1 MIDTIMEKTAFPKA
15 WNTVPTII
23 QNHAMRKC
31 TPIILSAGTPILSI
45 SSEALNI
52 PRSTCGMKL
61 KARQSNKEQAECCY
75 QTDLYCLNHTLSVL
89 CTVVEGDDRCDSVV
103 QSEYRHK
110 EEALQFEINT
120 ENSSGSR

>member
-31 TPIILSAGTPILSI
+31 TPIILSAGTPILSSI
-45 SSEALNI
+45 ARGAEHSKKHLWYE
-52 PRSTCGMKL
+52 L
-61 KARQSNKEQAECCY
+61 KAGKANEEQTECCY
-75 QTDLYCLNHTLSVL
+75 QADLYCLNHTLSVL
-89 CTVVEGDDRCDSVV
+89 STVVECDDRCDSVV

-110 EEALQFEINT
+110 EEAL
-120 ENSSGSR
+120 

>member
-1 MIDTIMEKTAFPKA
+1 MIDTIIEKTAFPKA

-52 PRSTCGMKL
+52 PKSTCGMNSK
-61 KARQSNKEQAECCY
+61 QAECCY
-75 QTDLYCLNHTLSVL
+75 QADLYCFNHTLSVL
-89 CTVVEGDDRCDSVV
+89 RTIVECDDRCDSVV

-110 EEALQFEINT
+110 EEALQLEINT

>member
-31 TPIILSAGTPILSI
+31 TPIILSAGTPIWSI

-52 PRSTCGMKL
+52 PRSTFGMNSKQA
-61 KARQSNKEQAECCY
+61 KPKNSRQNAVIRA
-75 QTDLYCLNHTLSVL
+75 DLYCL
-89 CTVVEGDDRCDSVV
+89 
-103 QSEYRHK
+103 
-110 EEALQFEINT
+110 
-120 ENSSGSR
+120 